1 MASGDIDLQR
11 QRHLPSQLA
20 TSSTN
25 NYGVK
30 TTISRVLKGKNGGLP
45 VEPYPVEMGYKS
57 ARGSSGS
64 KKSGSGKRKG
74 EKSRKQSKG
83 SDDISEDGYHKKK
96 GGDKGTP
103 KGDDSYD
110 DEDGDKPKKPK
121 KDKGDKVSKG
131 DKGGPKDDDD
141 SNIRPG
147 DEDKI
152 IEEEISLNLRM
163 AVRNGGNIER
173 HYDDLIDMTSRIAD
187 LALEGVVKKLRKKN
201 RMLFL
206 EVDVLDIEVEDSI
219 SQGMLLFLVYYLT
232 IWVVVGPCILLTLV
246 IPVLPKFPFMYRRL
260 S

>member
-1 MASGDIDLQR
+1 MNTQAVIALLVAIACGVASGDIDLQR
-11 QRHLPSQLA
+11 ARQQAYVSSQLA
-20 TSSTN
+20 ASSSTR

-30 TTISRVLKGKNGGLP
+30 TSRVLKGKNGLP

-57 ARGSSGS
+57 ARGSGS

-74 EKSRKQSKG
+74 ERSRKKNKG
-83 SDDISEDGYHKKK
+83 SDDYSEDEYSEDGYHKKK

-110 DEDGDKPKKPK
+110 DDYDGDKPKRPK
-121 KDKGDKVSKG
+121 KDKGDKVTKG

-152 IEEEISLNLRM
+152 IEEEINLNLRM
-163 AVRNGGNIER
+163 AVRNGGGNIER
-173 HYDDLIDMTSRIAD
+173 HYDDLIDMTNRIAD

-206 EVDVLDIEVEDSI
+206 EVDVLDTEVADAI
-219 SQGMLLFLVYYLT
+219 SQGKLCRFFCCG
-232 IWVVVGPCILLTLV
+232 ICH
-246 IPVLPKFPFMYRRL
+246 
-260 S
+260 